1 MKSLTLILSFLL
13 ITYSLSQAAPE
24 TVYGL
29 TDCEVENDST
39 TKTTAVITC
48 TANATLAQHT
58 FKDDYLKLQG
68 SATGNATA
76 KSASLATCTNACTGS
91 GTFTCTFTCTKV
103 TGAEAGGWY
112 ILSPIDTAAT
122 SNVFTNEGKTGD
134 GITLAN
140 ANPTTKKYEGQ
151 AAAASGNNTNNTN
164 TNTNNNNDTSHGNSL
179 KNYLVSLLSLL
190 LF

>member
-13 ITYSLSQAAPE
+13 ITYSLSDPAPE

-29 TDCEVENDST
+29 TACEVENDAT

-68 SATGNATA
+68 SATGNTTKTAT
-76 KSASLATCTNACTGS
+76 LATCTNECTSSS
-91 GTFTCTFTCTKV
+91 GITCTITCTKV

-112 ILSPIDTAAT
+112 ILSPIVAAAD
-122 SNVFTNEGKTGD
+122 SNVFSSTGHAAH

-140 ANPTTKKYEGQ
+140 AGTPTKKYEGQ

-164 TNTNNNNDTSHGNSL
+164 TNNNNNNDSSHGNNL
-179 KNYLVSLLSLL
+179 KYYLVSLLSLF

>member
-13 ITYSLSQAAPE
+13 ITYSLAAPE

-29 TDCEVENDST
+29 TDCEVENDAT

-48 TANATLAQHT
+48 TANVTLAGTT

-68 SATGNATA
+68 SASGNATA
-76 KSASLATCTNACTGS
+76 KTASLATCTNACTGNS
-91 GTFTCTFTCTKV
+91 DPYTCTITCTKV

-112 ILSPIDTAAT
+112 ILSPIVAAAD
-122 SNVFTNEGKTGD
+122 SNVFSSSGHGAH

-140 ANPTTKKYEGQ
+140 AGSPTKKYEGQ

-179 KNYLVSLLSLL
+179 KYYLVSLLSLF